1 MDGAIRE
8 QARQRELEKRLERE
22 RQEAVSARL
31 AKAAQTASHE
41 EALVLING
49 ALELDPQNEEARLS
63 FEIRS
68 AALVDERARITSAEA
83 RRLFAAGEHAEALSL
98 LEGFDPRNHED
109 VARTFDELGT
119 MLRAIEQKVQEYLAE
134 ASAAAAAHEL
144 DKAATCVR
152 EALALEPAHER
163 ARAMDEQISDAI
175 RQRARQRELEERL
188 ERERQQAVAARLARA
203 VQTTS
208 HEKALVLISE
218 ALELDPQHEEARRSF
233 EIRSA
238 ALEQERAAERR
249 RNEIASAYQRI
260 EEMLAG
266 DDLDAVEG
274 SLKLAEDGGDARKAL
289 EPLRRQ
295 LASRRLEIVRRE
307 LAAVRQRELEQAVAE
322 ALDRANRAVSH
333 EVAVATY
340 RQILELEP
348 GHQLAQEGLR
358 TRQAAVKKERL
369 VAAALDRAAAA
380 VSDSEAITAL
390 REVLE
395 LQPDLP
401 DVLRQLQER
410 EAALARQQEEA
421 RQKLHDDAIAGRI
434 ARIAAIRSHEAALVE
449 LRRILELDPEN
460 VEARRLCDLRD
471 LALKAEQEAKD
482 QHHEI
487 GANDEVAPQADLEGN
502 AIPGEIRL
510 PEEDHHNGASSQG
523 LADGWLSFGDAIG
536 RRTYIVGAIAAAI
549 LLIVVAYGLNARK
562 SAPPDAA
569 IPTSAQ
575 TQVDLVPPEPA
586 PPPPV
591 APAAPSPSPV
601 VKDPV
606 PEPVDPAVELENRLA
621 PIRVLARRQVEQGNQ
636 RQAVGTIV
644 SGLKL
649 RPDDA
654 ALRRMI
660 TDMVQNAI
668 AAANVSRDSA
678 VSAGSGVENLTRY
691 RDGRMKEQ
699 EGLRLVPRRPEAA
712 LYALWDAASLYSQAT
727 EEARRTKPQEPPL
740 TVPTSP
746 APAPPPPKKAEAA
759 PPVERPSAPAVQPR
773 APAASPAADEAAIR
787 AVLRG
792 YEHGF
797 AALSVQEIQRV
808 YPDVNADALA
818 ENFKRMRA
826 LSVEIIDPQ
835 ISIVGSTAI
844 VVCQVRQR
852 YTPYVGNRGQ
862 STVNSIFRLGKRGDA
877 WVIVDRR

>member
-1 MDGAIRE
+1 MWRHTSLIR
-8 QARQRELEKRLERE
+8 
-22 RQEAVSARL
+22 
-31 AKAAQTASHE
+31 
-41 EALVLING
+41 
-49 ALELDPQNEEARLS
+49 
-63 FEIRS
+63 
-68 AALVDERARITSAEA
+68 
-83 RRLFAAGEHAEALSL
+83 
-98 LEGFDPRNHED
+98 
-109 VARTFDELGT
+109 
-119 MLRAIEQKVQEYLAE
+119 LR
-134 ASAAAAAHEL
+134 HR
-144 DKAATCVR
+144 VR

-163 ARAMDEQISDAI
+163 ARAMDEQISDAL
-175 RQRARQRELEERL
+175 RERARQRELEERL

-203 VQTTS
+203 VQATS
-208 HEKALVLISE
+208 HEKALVLINE
-218 ALELDPQHEEARRSF
+218 ALELDPQNEEARRSF

-249 RNEIASAYQRI
+249 RNEIASAYRRI

-266 DDLDAVEG
+266 DDLDAVEE
-274 SLKLAEDGGDARKAL
+274 SLKVAEDGTDARKAL
-289 EPLRRQ
+289 EPLRRR
-295 LASRRLEIVRRE
+295 LASRRLDIARRE
-307 LAAVRQRELEQAVAE
+307 LAAVRQREREQAVAE

-340 RQILELEP
+340 RQILDLEP
-348 GHQLAQEGLR
+348 GHQLAQQGLS
-358 TRQAAVKKERL
+358 TRQAALKKERL

-380 VSDSEAITAL
+380 VSDSEAVTAL

-434 ARIAAIRSHEAALVE
+434 ARIAAIPSHAAALVE
-449 LRRILELDPEN
+449 LRKILELDPEN
-460 VEARRLCDLRD
+460 AEARRLFDLRE
-471 LALKAEQEAKD
+471 LALKAEQEAND

-487 GANDEVAPQADLEGN
+487 GADDEEAPQAYVEDQ
-502 AIPGEIRL
+502 AIPGEVRRL
-510 PEEDHHNGASSQG
+510 MRTLTIAASSQG
-523 LADGWLSFGDAIG
+523 WVDGWLSFGDAMG

-549 LLIVVAYGLNARK
+549 LLIVVAYVLSARE
-562 SAPPDAA
+562 SVSPDAA
-569 IPTSAQ
+569 NPASAPHAQ
-575 TQVDLVPPEPA
+575 ADSRPPPKPA

-591 APAAPSPSPV
+591 APAPAPSPSPEV
-601 VKDPV
+601 NDP
-606 PEPVDPAVELENRLA
+606 PPHPVDPAVELENRLA

-649 RPDDA
+649 QPDDA
-654 ALRRMI
+654 VLRRMLA
-660 TDMVQNAI
+660 DMVQNAI
-668 AAANVSRDSA
+668 VAANVARDSA
-678 VSAGSGVENLTRY
+678 VSAGFGVENLTRY

-699 EGLRLVPRRPEAA
+699 EGLRLAPRRPEAA

-727 EEARRTKPQEPPL
+727 EEARKAKPQEPPL
-740 TVPTSP
+740 TVPTPP
-746 APAPPPPKKAEAA
+746 APAPPPPKKAETA
-759 PPVERPSAPAVQPR
+759 PPVERPSAPVVQPR

-792 YEHGF
+792 YERGY

-818 ENFKRMRA
+818 DNFKRMRA

-835 ISIVGSTAI
+835 ISIVGSTAT

-877 WVIVDRR
+877 WVIVERR